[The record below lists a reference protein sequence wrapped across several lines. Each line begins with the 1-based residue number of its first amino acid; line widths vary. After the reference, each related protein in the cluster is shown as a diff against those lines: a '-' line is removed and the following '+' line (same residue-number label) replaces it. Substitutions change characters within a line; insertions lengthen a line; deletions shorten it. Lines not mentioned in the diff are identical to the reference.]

1 MTPRKV
7 GAGVDQSN
15 SVTARY
21 DLTGQRFGRLLVVSY
36 IASTSGNSRW
46 ECICDCGARFKVRGS
61 SLRSGYT
68 RSCGCLRAEVSRRL
82 QKEVVGYGAA
92 HRRLRRE
99 RGHPSEHLCVDCGRP
114 AEDWAY
120 DGDDEER
127 SELVGGYILTFSL
140 NTSSYSPRCRKC
152 HSRYDDRRRER
163 THCKRGHEFTPE
175 NTYIRPNGNRECR
188 ACRPIRELGS

>member
-1 MTPRKV
+1 MN
-7 GAGVDQSN
+7 QSN

-36 IASTSGNSRW
+36 IAATSGVSRW
-46 ECICDCGARFKVRGS
+46 ECICDCGERFTVRSS

-68 RSCGCLRAEVSRRL
+68 RSCGCLFLEVVSRP
-82 QKEVVGYGAA
+82 QKEVVGYTGA
-92 HRRLRRE
+92 HRRIRKE
-99 RGHPSEHLCVDCGRP
+99 RGKPSDHLCVDCGKS
-114 AEDWAY
+114 AEEWSY

-127 SELVGGYILTFSL
+127 HQLMNGTRLAFSL
-140 NTSSYSPRCRKC
+140 NPSSYSPRCRKC

-175 NTYIRPNGNRECR
+175 NTYIRPRGTRECR
-188 ACRPIRELGS
+188 ACRPIRELGL